1 MIEKAEI
8 HNFRSIRHAQFDLER
23 LTVFVGPN
31 GSGKTTALLALFC
44 LSEFGHERSGQLNA
58 EGTHELWRIWP
69 AQKSRGAG
77 TEDVLELMGM
87 NGDAYDQIR
96 VGHNGV
102 ELNGRSSGNQQ
113 HEWTR
118 SLKLY
123 QAGYHI
129 PVPLSDRGPALFLH
143 LEAGKVAAA
152 SYSDDPVPRI
162 QPSGEGF
169 ASYLDH
175 LISARPEGHEELVI
189 GLRKVVPT
197 VRAVRTPRARVVR
210 AEQEVIT
217 VEGKSFTRTGEK
229 ELWGNQIEFDM
240 EGATGVPASAVSE
253 GTLLALAIL
262 AIATGPDAP
271 RLLLLDDIDHS
282 LHPRAQAELIARLR
296 QVLDARP
303 ELQIVATS
311 HSPYMLDHL
320 RPEEVRLSAIRE
332 DGSTV
337 IGRLD
342 DHPDYDRW
350 RDEMTPGEFWSYAG
364 EDWLA
369 GRQQAGST

>member
-69 AQKSRGAG
+69 AQRSRDADKQDAIELKGISGEDTNRVEIWLDKVRKETKQLSRNSRLEHSWKAYAHGANCVSPWA
-77 TEDVLELMGM
+77 EF
-87 NGDAYDQIR
+87 
-96 VGHNGV
+96 
-102 ELNGRSSGNQQ
+102 
-113 HEWTR
+113 
-118 SLKLY
+118 
-123 QAGYHI
+123 
-129 PVPLSDRGPALFLH
+129 GPALFLH

-175 LISARPEGHEELVI
+175 LISARPEGHEELVA

-369 GRQQAGST
+369 DRQRAGST